1 MKNKLENGGGGVCV
15 SVVCACVHMCVN
27 VRLGKSM
34 RELSGVILMFC
45 ILGYTG
51 ICSCQNSENVHL
63 RFVQSFPDGSAVK
76 KPSANAGDTG
86 LIPDLGRSHLLQ
98 SGQARVLLQLLSLQS
113 RAQELQLLKPEC
125 PRACARQQEEPLQ

>member
-1 MKNKLENGGGGVCV
+1 
-15 SVVCACVHMCVN
+15 
-27 VRLGKSM
+27 M

-51 ICSCQNSENVHL
+51 ICSCRNSENVHL
-63 RFVQSFPDGSAVK
+63 RFVQSFPDGSVVK

-98 SGQARVLLQLLSLQS
+98 RGQARVLQLLSLQS
-113 RAQELQLLKPEC
+113 RAQELQLLKPKC